1 LATCVAFLAAPRAGI
16 VRADGAL
23 QVTASPQPVD
33 KFPGEADFSI
43 SASSSATIAAV
54 TLHFILLP
62 DTTETAANAD
72 FTPGTSVQATYVMRT
87 AGNPL
92 YVPPMKTIRYYWTL
106 QDSAGNQVKTDP
118 VDWQYLDTRFNF
130 KTATNG
136 NLTLY
141 YHAGSDAD
149 AQRVLQIGRQ
159 AIDKAQAL
167 DGVTVP
173 YDVRIV
179 AYQTQAELQPALSH
193 VSRAFDPN
201 ILGQTLPPDI
211 VILAVGNLTG
221 SDNDDTFRHELTHI
235 VNAAAVHGGFSSS
248 FPLWLDEGLAV
259 NAQNDPGGF
268 RAAVQDAIQNNQT
281 VPIRTLTPGFQGQ
294 NPDLFYGEAWS
305 IVHFLVT
312 TKGADKMAQLLAQF
326 KNGATEDDA
335 FSKVYGENRDA
346 LYNDWRKSVGLSP
359 VAAQQ
364 SAQSA
369 PSQQAP
375 AQPAGSQSQSQS
387 QPQQA
392 PPPTQP
398 SLPQPAQAPQ
408 PASAGDSTTTIIVGV
423 AMGVA
428 VLALLGLAVI
438 GGLLLSRRGQYRAP

>member
-1 LATCVAFLAAPRAGI
+1 MGHRQPGRRGVNVGRRRRVDLTSSPSLHGKGDPAVVGPDSVDAQAAGEPISPGANSSVQAPLAPHPGPLSRPSPQSGGKALAKQQDGAFQAPLATARGPRSRPLPQTGGEELGFGQDARPSSPFPQLGGKGLGDRGRGSRHGHRHAFFALLALATCVAFLAAPRAGI

-179 AYQTQAELQPALSH
+179 AYQT
-193 VSRAFDPN
+193 
-201 ILGQTLPPDI
+201 
-211 VILAVGNLTG
+211 
-221 SDNDDTFRHELTHI
+221 
-235 VNAAAVHGGFSSS
+235 
-248 FPLWLDEGLAV
+248 
-259 NAQNDPGGF
+259 
-268 RAAVQDAIQNNQT
+268 
-281 VPIRTLTPGFQGQ
+281 
-294 NPDLFYGEAWS
+294 
-305 IVHFLVT
+305 
-312 TKGADKMAQLLAQF
+312 
-326 KNGATEDDA
+326 
-335 FSKVYGENRDA
+335 
-346 LYNDWRKSVGLSP
+346 
-359 VAAQQ
+359 
-364 SAQSA
+364 
-369 PSQQAP
+369 
-375 AQPAGSQSQSQS
+375 
-387 QPQQA
+387 
-392 PPPTQP
+392 
-398 SLPQPAQAPQ
+398 
-408 PASAGDSTTTIIVGV
+408 
-423 AMGVA
+423 
-428 VLALLGLAVI
+428 
-438 GGLLLSRRGQYRAP
+438 